1 MSAVVRVLIVDDH
14 PVVREGLRAL
24 LDSIDDA
31 EVVAEAASGTAAIRE
46 ACTHRPDVVI
56 MDLNLPDLNLPGLNL
71 PGLDGIEATRRIRQ
85 LVPDAAV
92 LVLSMLEDDD
102 SVFAAMR
109 AGARGYLLKG
119 ASQGDIER
127 AIQTVA
133 SGGAFLGPQVAR
145 RVLGLLTAPRRK
157 DPPFPQLTGREREVL
172 DLIAA
177 GLPNRKIATRLDIS
191 AKTVS
196 NHISSIFSKLHLS
209 DRAAAIV
216 QARDAGLGQG

>member
-56 MDLNLPDLNLPGLNL
+56 MDLNLPDLNLPGF
-71 PGLDGIEATRRIRQ
+71 DGIEATRRIRQ

>member
-56 MDLNLPDLNLPGLNL
+56 MDLNLPDLNL

>member
-1 MSAVVRVLIVDDH
+1 MNTAVRVLIVDDH
-14 PVVREGLRAL
+14 PVVRDGLRAL

-31 EVVAEAASGTAAIRE
+31 EVVAEAASGIAAIRE
-46 ACTHRPDVVI
+46 ARTHRPDVVI
-56 MDLNLPDLNLPGLNL
+56 MDINLDGSD
-71 PGLDGIEATRRIRQ
+71 GSDGIDGIEATRRIRR
-85 LVPDAAV
+85 LVPHAAV

-133 SGGAFLGPQVAR
+133 GGGAFLGSQVAR
-145 RVLGLLTAPRRK
+145 RVLGLLTAPRQEV
-157 DPPFPQLTGREREVL
+157 PPFPQLTGREREVL
-172 DLIAA
+172 DLIAT
-177 GLPNRKIATRLDIS
+177 GLPNRQIATRLDIS

-196 NHISSIFSKLHLS
+196 NHISSIFAKLHLS

-216 QARDAGLGQG
+216 QARDAGLGQR

>member
-14 PVVREGLRAL
+14 PVVRDGLRAL

-31 EVVAEAASGTAAIRE
+31 EVVAEAANGMAAIRE
-46 ACTHRPDVVI
+46 ARTHRPDVVI
-56 MDLNLPDLNLPGLNL
+56 MDLNLPD
-71 PGLDGIEATRRIRQ
+71 LDGIEATRRIRQ

-92 LVLSMLEDDD
+92 LVLSMLEDDE

-133 SGGAFLGPQVAR
+133 SGGAFLCSQVAR
-145 RVLGLLTAPRRK
+145 RVLGLLAAPRRE

-177 GLPNRKIATRLDIS
+177 GLPNRQIATRLDIS

-196 NHISSIFSKLHLS
+196 NHISSIFAKLHLS

-216 QARDAGLGQG
+216 QARDAGLGQR

>member
-1 MSAVVRVLIVDDH
+1 MNAVVRVLIVDDH
-14 PVVREGLRAL
+14 PVVRDGLRAL
-24 LDSIDDA
+24 LDSVGDA
-31 EVVAEAASGTAAIRE
+31 EVVAEAANGTAAIRE
-46 ACTHRPDVVI
+46 ARTHRPDVVI
-56 MDLNLPDLNLPGLNL
+56 MDLNLPDL
-71 PGLDGIEATRRIRQ
+71 DGVEATRRIRQ
-85 LVPDAAV
+85 LVPDTAV
-92 LVLSMLEDDD
+92 LVLSMLEDDE

-133 SGGAFLGPQVAR
+133 GGGAFLGSQVAR
-145 RVLGLLTAPRRK
+145 RVLGLLAAPGRE

-177 GLPNRKIATRLDIS
+177 GLPNRQIATRLDIS

-196 NHISSIFSKLHLS
+196 NHISSIFAKLHLS

-216 QARDAGLGQG
+216 QARDAGLGQR

>member
-1 MSAVVRVLIVDDH
+1 MNAVVRVLIVDDH
-14 PVVREGLRAL
+14 PVVRDGLRAL
-24 LDSIDDA
+24 LDSIGDA
-31 EVVAEAASGTAAIRE
+31 EVVAEAANGIAAIRE
-46 ACTHRPDVVI
+46 ARTHRPDVVI
-56 MDLNLPDLNLPGLNL
+56 MDLNLPDL
-71 PGLDGIEATRRIRQ
+71 DGVEATRRIRQ
-85 LVPDAAV
+85 LVPDTAV
-92 LVLSMLEDDD
+92 LVLSMLEDDE

-133 SGGAFLGPQVAR
+133 GGGAFLGSQVAR
-145 RVLGLLTAPRRK
+145 RVLGLLAAPRRE

-172 DLIAA
+172 DLIAT
-177 GLPNRKIATRLDIS
+177 GLPNRQIATRLDIS

-196 NHISSIFSKLHLS
+196 NHISSIFAKLHLS

-216 QARDAGLGQG
+216 QARDAGLGQR

>member
-1 MSAVVRVLIVDDH
+1 MCANMTTVRIVIVDDH
-14 PVVREGLRAL
+14 PVVRDGLRAL
-24 LDSIDDA
+24 LDSTDHA
-31 EVVAEAASGTAAIRE
+31 EVVAEAASGIAAIRQ
-46 ACTHRPDVVI
+46 ARTHRPDVVI
-56 MDLNLPDLNLPGLNL
+56 MDLNLPDL
-71 PGLDGIEATRRIRQ
+71 DGIEATRRIRQ
-85 LVPDAAV
+85 LVPDTAV
-92 LVLSMLEDDD
+92 LVLSMLEDDE

-109 AGARGYLLKG
+109 AGAHGYVLKG

-133 SGGAFLGPQVAR
+133 SGGAFLGSQVAR
-145 RVLGLLTAPRRK
+145 QVLGLLAAPRRE

-177 GLPNRKIATRLDIS
+177 GLPNRQIATRLDIS

-196 NHISSIFSKLHLS
+196 NHISSIFAKLHLS

-216 QARDAGLGQG
+216 QARDAGLGQR

>member
-1 MSAVVRVLIVDDH
+1 MNAVVRVLIVDDH
-14 PVVREGLRAL
+14 PVVRDGLRAL
-24 LDSIDDA
+24 LDSIVDA
-31 EVVAEAASGTAAIRE
+31 EVVAEAANGTAAIRE
-46 ACTHRPDVVI
+46 ARTHRPDVVI
-56 MDLNLPDLNLPGLNL
+56 MDLNLPDL
-71 PGLDGIEATRRIRQ
+71 DGIEATRRIRQ
-85 LVPDAAV
+85 LVPDTAV
-92 LVLSMLEDDD
+92 LVLSMLEDDE

-133 SGGAFLGPQVAR
+133 GGGAFLGSQVAR
-145 RVLGLLTAPRRK
+145 QVLGLLAAPRRE

-172 DLIAA
+172 DLIAT
-177 GLPNRKIATRLDIS
+177 GLPNRQIATRLDIS

-196 NHISSIFSKLHLS
+196 NHISSIFAKLHLA

-216 QARDAGLGQG
+216 QARDAGLGQR